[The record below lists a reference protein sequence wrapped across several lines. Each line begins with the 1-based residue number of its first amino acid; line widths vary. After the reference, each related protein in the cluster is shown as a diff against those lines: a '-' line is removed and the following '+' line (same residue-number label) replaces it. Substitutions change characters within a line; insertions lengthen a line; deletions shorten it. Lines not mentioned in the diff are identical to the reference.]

1 MGSALRGGLG
11 QQPRRTARK
20 SLGLGHRCQS
30 HCWSIARL
38 RLNLQGWG
46 LEAPHAPVRPPCPAA
61 PRRAF
66 RVLTLLG
73 EQVTAARGWHPGP
86 ASTERRRVL
95 STRVRGRL
103 SDEQCSPSA
112 RWAPGHAV
120 PGTETGIPRVSQTQ
134 SPISLPPTLG
144 LAVEGATPPAPLSRL
159 CPSYCQRAP
168 RPRGPPPQGGS
179 PRQPSPGHRL
189 LPPPPSWPAVGTGP
203 ADGRKEAALPC
214 FLLVPPVKV

>member
-1 MGSALRGGLG
+1 MPVTLLVHRETPTEPAGLG
-11 QQPRRTARK
+11 PGGPTRPSAPSLPRRSQTCVPGA
-20 SLGLGHRCQS
+20 HPP
-30 HCWSIARL
+30 
-38 RLNLQGWG
+38 WG
-46 LEAPHAPVRPPCPAA
+46 A
-61 PRRAF
+61 
-66 RVLTLLG
+66 G
-73 EQVTAARGWHPGP
+73 DGARGWHPGP

-179 PRQPSPGHRL
+179 PRQPSPGRRL